1 MTVKT
6 GPYVMMYSGMLMW
19 GAAVLRDS
27 TCFTHCV
34 SLIEAIP
41 VGVAV
46 YKACLM
52 KGILKVGR
60 NRCPVPVIGCLNLY
74 VVPHG
79 AGCSGFPQCLL
90 DVTLRDRYRQVVG
103 GPFLAFDA
111 AA

>member
-1 MTVKT
+1 VRQSF
-6 GPYVMMYSGMLMW
+6 GIQR
-19 GAAVLRDS
+19 A
-27 TCFTHCV
+27 
-34 SLIEAIP
+34 SLIASRSWKQIP